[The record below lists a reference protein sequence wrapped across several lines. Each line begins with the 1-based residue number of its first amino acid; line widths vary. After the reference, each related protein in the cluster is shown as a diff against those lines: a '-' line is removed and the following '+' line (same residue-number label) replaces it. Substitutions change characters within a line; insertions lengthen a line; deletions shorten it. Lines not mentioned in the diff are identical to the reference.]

1 MAVEERSPF
10 DLVEAT
16 PDPVGFAGPE
26 RVVETVRRDGTPPA
40 DRLGEPLTG
49 EPHLFPFEVGRREER
64 RGIVAP
70 AGCVELPVEPFPD
83 GSRVVRE
90 LDVVLFVA
98 A

>member
-1 MAVEERSPF
+1 MAVEERSPL

-16 PDPVGFAGPE
+16 PDAVGLAGPE
-26 RVVETVRRDGTPPA
+26 RVVEAVRRDGTSPA

-64 RGIVAP
+64 CSVVAP
-70 AGCVELPVEPFPD
+70 AGCIELPFEPFPD

-90 LDVVLFVA
+90 LVVLFVA